1 MSGIVTTLPIAPGA
15 LLHNKYEPMQMI
27 GGGNFGEVWLAKDH
41 AVDHTYAIKI
51 LKPGVTVVNQRP
63 FENGCGGIGFGDSSL
78 GCGPERAVAG
88 WPISHARPSVTP
100 RI

>member
-41 AVDHTYAIKI
+41 AVDHTYAIRSPTTI
-51 LKPGVTVVNQRP
+51 LSGFIRP
-63 FENGCGGIGFGDSSL
+63 MCSPTDE
-78 GCGPERAVAG
+78 
-88 WPISHARPSVTP
+88 
-100 RI
+100 